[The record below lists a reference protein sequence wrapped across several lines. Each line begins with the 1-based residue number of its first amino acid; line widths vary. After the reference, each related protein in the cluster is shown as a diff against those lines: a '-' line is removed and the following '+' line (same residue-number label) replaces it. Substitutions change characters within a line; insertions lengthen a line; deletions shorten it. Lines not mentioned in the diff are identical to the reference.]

1 MYVIALSSCKPAN
14 ESMNQQVEHMKSIK
28 TKHKKKK
35 QMTQLCE
42 KNLKY
47 CATHNQNKWQA
58 ASATQRN
65 SATQLA
71 AAVVTSYALQKL
83 QQ

>member
-14 ESMNQQVEHMKSIK
+14 ESMNHQVEHMKSIK
-28 TKHKKKK
+28 TKRKKK

-47 CATHNQNKWQA
+47 CATHNQIKWQA

-71 AAVVTSYALQKL
+71 AAVVTSYAMQKL